1 MKNIVKAIM
10 SAALSGCM
18 LMPFAALA
26 AEPVSFTDEEIKLAD
41 SNRYRAVSYIGNS
54 SLFMGDFD
62 GNGELTASDARML
75 LRYTAGLEQKPGDDE
90 FDYRCDMNADNRITP
105 ADARLVLRI
114 VSKIDNSDIT
124 YLNAFNT
131 ILNAVKPD
139 NQKVRTSYR
148 NTVMS
153 KNYDNKNVSVDF
165 KNELN
170 DMIKSLGILGFAIPE
185 DVKDELNK
193 LSLDKELTTIDHR
206 KDDDYITPNI
216 YPKDLMKCNI
226 KFPLDVQSKI
236 SSMIDMS
243 QVNKIIY
250 NPNDVGTFVI
260 KSRYVSKETGDY
272 TVNYSAEV
280 NSASIT
286 VYLKDESLMEIPDNK
301 MTIDHGKLFNLANL
315 DNNIDFNDVGDDF
328 KEFGEITCKLDS
340 VKYHD
345 SYVKVYFNNNT
356 ASTNYGK
363 PIYIDYNLN
372 YDINFYSHIL
382 LDFDLKK
389 QIANIPSNTDA
400 KTRMY
405 VNDYFTFTT
414 AFAERTQ
421 FYFEQNAN

>member
-1 MKNIVKAIM
+1 
-10 SAALSGCM
+10 
-18 LMPFAALA
+18 
-26 AEPVSFTDEEIKLAD
+26 
-41 SNRYRAVSYIGNS
+41 
-54 SLFMGDFD
+54 
-62 GNGELTASDARML
+62 TASDARML

-185 DVKDELNK
+185 DVKDEFNK